1 MIRLLA
7 VCGMVMLSACD
18 DTPLRVVTSATQL
31 TVTHPAPP
39 TPVSMLPVQIR
50 VINQGNLDQF
60 IQELAQQ
67 QSTTNVVFIAMN
79 TQDYEHLALNIADL
93 RRYIQQQQQIIVYYR
108 GITTPPP

>member
-7 VCGMVMLSACD
+7 VCGLVMLSACD
-18 DTPLRVVTSATQL
+18 DATLRVINSQTPL

-39 TPVSMLPVQIR
+39 TPVTMLPVQIR

-60 IQELAQQ
+60 IQELSQQ

>member
-7 VCGMVMLSACD
+7 VCGLVMLSACD
-18 DTPLRVVTSATQL
+18 DTPLRVVTSATPL
-31 TVTHPAPP
+31 TITHPVAP
-39 TPVSMLPVQIR
+39 TPVTMLPVQIR
-50 VINQGNLDQF
+50 VINQGNLDAF

-67 QSTTNVVFIAMN
+67 QSTNNVVFMAMN

-108 GITTPPP
+108 GITTPTP